1 MQNITVHITNK
12 ITMLMFK
19 QYKNNNLL
27 FLFLVNLIDRV
38 HFRTV
43 GKQVEWTDR
52 TWTDRYLVHRASEV
66 FNKIKNVSALYISCV
81 VWTYICLIFD

>member
-1 MQNITVHITNK
+1 MQNITMHITNK

-43 GKQVEWTDR
+43 GKQVE
-52 TWTDRYLVHRASEV
+52 
-66 FNKIKNVSALYISCV
+66 
-81 VWTYICLIFD
+81 